1 MTTLEMI
8 KAPYS
13 TWNEDKIERQVERT
27 MDRLDQRLL
36 SGQISSDE
44 YSDAVTDLDHWAQSK
59 YLLIGHP
66 IH

>member
-1 MTTLEMI
+1 
-8 KAPYS
+8 
-13 TWNEDKIERQVERT
+13 